1 MKSDEFINYA
11 KNLVKN
17 YAWEHLDIQ
26 DGISLSDFDVY
37 VVWYCYELGHNK
49 ALISTT
55 LSDGMYYEV
64 TYNSNKDEV
73 YLDAYKKFENK
84 CIKIGGSNE

>member
-26 DGISLSDFDVY
+26 DGVSLSDFDVY

-49 ALISTT
+49 ALVSTT

-84 CIKIGGSNE
+84 CIKVGGFNE

>member
-64 TYNSNKDEV
+64 TYNANKNEI
-73 YLDAYKKFENK
+73 YFYAYKKFENK
-84 CIKIGGSNE
+84 CIKVGE

>member
-1 MKSDEFINYA
+1 MKSEEFINYA
-11 KNLVKN
+11 KNLVQD
-17 YAWEHLDIQ
+17 YAYNHLDIQ

-37 VVWYCYELGHNK
+37 IVWYCYELGHNK
-49 ALISTT
+49 ALLSTT

-73 YLDAYKKFENK
+73 YFDAYKKFENK
-84 CIKIGGSNE
+84 CIKVGDN